1 MDYSLLKSL
10 DQGKIDCLT
19 NETRV
24 LIAVNVV
31 SAILI
36 NDCSGFWCKWGS
48 TRRHFYLALPNNF
61 KLNICLKMSL
71 SEYNVIAK

>member
-36 NDCSGFWCKWGS
+36 NDCLGFGANGEVLDVIFIWL
-48 TRRHFYLALPNNF
+48 YLTI
-61 KLNICLKMSL
+61 LN
-71 SEYNVIAK
+71 